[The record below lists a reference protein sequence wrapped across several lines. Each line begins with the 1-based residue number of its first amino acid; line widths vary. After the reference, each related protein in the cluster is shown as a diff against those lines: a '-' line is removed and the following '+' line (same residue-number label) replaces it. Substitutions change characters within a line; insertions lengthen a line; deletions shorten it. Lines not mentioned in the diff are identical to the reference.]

1 MENDKYM
8 LELNGLGEDN
18 DLKAT
23 NAHALS
29 VNGIVF
35 IRADY
40 VKQMLSDWETITT
53 SNGQQCNIP
62 HVGSH
67 RELLLAFLKSFESHD
82 IELIKMGEYDEVID
96 GFLASN

>member
-1 MENDKYM
+1 MEKGKKYKTEINGFWFFGIYTDDHEDAAILTGRKMSLIVPKHECVGVDEPTSDKP
-8 LELNGLGEDN
+8 
-18 DLKAT
+18 
-23 NAHALS
+23 
-29 VNGIVF
+29 
-35 IRADY
+35 
-40 VKQMLSDWETITT
+40 
-53 SNGQQCNIP
+53 QCNIP